1 MVTEHIRDA
10 QFLDSNDAETVD
22 DAPCVLMAE
31 VMTTITNALMDTRD
45 DFASLSAF
53 LAPALLFREFALCF
67 GKSLFIFAEKAWVF
81 EELAVGKGRESLQAN
96 INADGF
102 LGRRQVFGFNFLA
115 KAGEPLAVDAPNR
128 AVFEFAPRLAVEFGF
143 YLAEFR
149 ELDGAVSHSDY
160 VRITDLGITDLE
172 VLALRVGDAVVLPR
186 TFDTREAWGIAFL
199 HAVKEG
205 VEGKVNAVRDILQ
218 DLAVDFFEFGMVFL
232 PGRQVRLLR
241 EVAHGDFG
249 GVVLELPV
257 VDEAIVNESAGFESG
272 F

>member
-67 GKSLFIFAEKAWVF
+67 GKSLFIFAEKARAS
-81 EELAVGKGRESLQAN
+81 EELAIGKSRESLQPN
-96 INADGF
+96 VNADGF

-115 KAGEPLAVDAPNR
+115 KAGEPLAVDAQNR
-128 AVFEFAPRLAVEFGF
+128 ASLEFAPRLAVEFGF
-143 YLAEFR
+143 HLPNLGKA
-149 ELDGAVSHSDY
+149 DGAVADPET
-160 VRITDLGITDLE
+160 V
-172 VLALRVGDAVVLPR
+172 ALREGDTVVLSFA
-186 TFDTREAWGIAFL
+186 FDTREAWAIAFL
-199 HAVKEG
+199 HAVKESL
-205 VEGKVNAVRDILQ
+205 ESKVNSVNDILQ
-218 DLAVDFFEFGMVFL
+218 DLAVDGFEFGVALL
-232 PGRQVRLLR
+232 PFWQVGLLS
-241 EVAHGDFG
+241 VAPDGDIC
-249 GVVLELPV
+249 GVVLELTV
-257 VDEAIVNESAGFESG
+257 VDEAIVDEATGFERL